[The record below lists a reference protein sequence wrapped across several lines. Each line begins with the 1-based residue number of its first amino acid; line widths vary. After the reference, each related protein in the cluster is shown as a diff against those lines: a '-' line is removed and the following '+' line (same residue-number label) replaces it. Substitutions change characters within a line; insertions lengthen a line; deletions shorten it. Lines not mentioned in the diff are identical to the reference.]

1 MSNDELTVLLVPI
14 AGLAVILLVIGVV
27 INYSQNRREKIIPDE
42 VRQKVIEARP
52 QMPEHIPSASS
63 QSINI
68 IIIILLVIMGIF
80 WLMIGLTQ
88 FGLAQVAA
96 EIDPT
101 TSPMNYYLSGL
112 WNIVISIINL
122 WLINGVVKRRKIVVR
137 DLTFLGIV
145 GSVWGGYQLI
155 VSGSLIQACA
165 IPLYIILAILVQ
177 INKHEYINP

>member
-1 MSNDELTVLLVPI
+1 MSDGTFVILVSVG
-14 AGLAVILLVIGVV
+14 GLAVILLIIGLV
-27 INYSQNRREKIIPDE
+27 INYSSRREKIIPDD
-42 VRQKVIEARP
+42 VKQKVIEARP
-52 QMPEHIPSASS
+52 QMPENIQSSSS

-80 WLMIGLTQ
+80 WLIIGFTQ
-88 FGLAQVAA
+88 FGLARVAA
-96 EIDPT
+96 ELDPT
-101 TSPMNYYLSGL
+101 TSQMSYYLSGL

>member
-1 MSNDELTVLLVPI
+1 MSDEMIVVLSLGG
-14 AGLAVILLVIGVV
+14 GLAVILLIVGLV
-27 INYSQNRREKIIPDE
+27 INFSSRKEE
-42 VRQKVIEARP
+42 VAPVDVRNTVIETSPQIPEYAR
-52 QMPEHIPSASS
+52 SASS

-80 WLMIGLTQ
+80 WLIIGFTQ
-88 FGLAQVAA
+88 FGVARVAA
-96 EIDPT
+96 EIDPS
-101 TSPMNYYLSGL
+101 TSPMSYYLSGI

-165 IPLYIILAILVQ
+165 IPLYIILAVLVQ